1 MVTLEQ
7 IKLLESKL
15 TRAINFV
22 SQLTE
27 ENSRLRTQNDEL
39 EETINALKEEKIR
52 VEEGIV
58 SALGKLNQFEDA
70 IERSLGTAAS
80 AAKSSPKPVQK
91 ESTAPLKTTAES
103 PVKPSPQAATQKPA
117 VYAAQNAAPENLIP
131 AEKAKPVMPSAYSID
146 EPDLTDSSEEASYP
160 AGMSEDIDEIEDSG
174 EAELDIF

>member
-22 SQLTE
+22 TQLTE
-27 ENSRLRTQNDEL
+27 ENSRLKKRSEAL
-39 EETINALKEEKIR
+39 EETIIALKEEKAR

-70 IERSLGTAAS
+70 IERSLGAAVS
-80 AAKSSPKPVQK
+80 AGAAGPATTVKSSPKPVPPK
-91 ESTAPLKTTAES
+91 
-103 PVKPSPQAATQKPA
+103 
-117 VYAAQNAAPENLIP
+117 QNAEPEII
-131 AEKAKPVMPSAYSID
+131 AAAARSKPVVPSAYTVD
-146 EPDLTDSSEEASYP
+146 ENPHPSEAVSSADVSEEETESSALEDTLSSEEA
-160 AGMSEDIDEIEDSG
+160 DEIEDSG